1 MTDAVLTMD
10 EVVKSFRRKT
20 VLDRCSFAIE
30 RGSVTALVG
39 SNGAGKSTL
48 MSLAV
53 GLLSPDG
60 GTIRVL
66 GEAVGNGG
74 ISPGLSYLAQHK
86 PLYPHFT
93 VADMLHFGRNT
104 NAHWDDAY
112 ATELVDAAGI
122 SASTRVKS
130 LSPGHRTRV
139 ALALAL
145 GRRPEV
151 LLLDEPLADLDPV
164 ARRAVAR
171 TLMRDAA
178 ENGTTIILSSHVL
191 SELVDVADR
200 LLLLRDGRIR
210 LDGELDAIT
219 SEHYLLV
226 GGTDAEPT
234 VDDGVIVSEVSGSGA
249 TVFVVHGTR
258 PDTAGPG
265 WTVEDATL
273 DDVVLAHLG
282 AEVAA

>member
-1 MTDAVLTMD
+1 MTDAVLSMN
-10 EVVKSFRRKT
+10 EVVKSFRRTT

-53 GLLSPDG
+53 GLLSPDT
-60 GTIRVL
+60 GTIEVL
-66 GEAVGNGG
+66 GKSVGQRG

-93 VADMLHFGRNT
+93 VAEMLRFGRNT
-104 NAHWDDAY
+104 NVHWDDAY
-112 ATELVDAAGI
+112 AAEIVDAAGI
-122 SASTRVKS
+122 SVSARVKM

-139 ALALAL
+139 ALAVAL

-178 ENGTTIILSSHVL
+178 ENGTTIVLSSHVL

-200 LLLLRDGRIR
+200 LLLLREGRIR

-219 SEHYLLV
+219 AEHYLLV
-226 GGTDAEPT
+226 GNPDSEPF
-234 VDDGVIVSEVSGSGA
+234 VEDGVIVAEAFGSGA
-249 TVFVVHGTR
+249 AVFVVRGTR
-258 PDTAGPG
+258 PHTTAPG

-282 AEVAA
+282 SAVAA

>member
-1 MTDAVLTMD
+1 MD

-20 VLDRCSFAIE
+20 VLDRCSFSIE

-53 GLLSPDG
+53 GLLTPDSG
-60 GTIRVL
+60 NIRVL
-66 GEAVGNGG
+66 GEAVGQRG
-74 ISPGLSYLAQHK
+74 IAPGLSYLAQHK

-93 VADMLHFGRNT
+93 VADTLRFGRNT
-104 NAHWDDAY
+104 NVHWDDAY
-112 ATELVDAAGI
+112 AAELVDAAGI
-122 SASTRVKS
+122 AVSARVKS

-178 ENGTTIILSSHVL
+178 ENGTSIVLSSHVL

-210 LDGELDAIT
+210 LDGELDTIT
-219 SEHYLLV
+219 AEHYLLV
-226 GGTDAEPT
+226 GSTEAEPT
-234 VDDGVIVSEVSGSGA
+234 VDNGTIISDVSGSSA
-249 TVFVVHGTR
+249 AVFVVHGTR
-258 PDTAGPG
+258 PATARPG
-265 WTVEDATL
+265 WTVEDATV

>member
-10 EVVKSFRRKT
+10 EVAKSFRRKT
-20 VLDRCSFAIE
+20 VLDGCSFAVE

-48 MSLAV
+48 LSLAV
-53 GLLSPDG
+53 GLLTPDG

-66 GEAVGNGG
+66 GESVTQRG

-93 VADMLHFGRNT
+93 VAELLRFGRNT
-104 NAHWDDAY
+104 NSHWDDAY
-112 ATELVDAAGI
+112 AKEIVDAAGI
-122 SASTRVKS
+122 ATSARVKS
-130 LSPGHRTRV
+130 LSPGHRTRI

-178 ENGTTIILSSHVL
+178 ENGTTIVLSSHVL

-200 LLLLRDGRIR
+200 LLLLRGGRMR
-210 LDGELDAIT
+210 LDGDLDAIT
-219 SEHYLLV
+219 ADHYLLAGSSDADPSV
-226 GGTDAEPT
+226 EDGT
-234 VDDGVIVSEVSGSGA
+234 IVSVVFGSGA
-249 TVFVVHGTR
+249 TTFVVQGKQPTTT
-258 PDTAGPG
+258 PPG
-265 WTVEDATL
+265 WTVENATL

-282 AEVAA
+282 TETT

>member
-10 EVVKSFRRKT
+10 GVVKSFRRTT

-30 RGSVTALVG
+30 IGSVTALVG

-53 GLLSPDG
+53 GLLTPDAG
-60 GTIRVL
+60 DIRVL
-66 GEAVGNGG
+66 GEAVGQRG
-74 ISPGLSYLAQHK
+74 IAPGLSYLAQHK

-93 VADMLHFGRNT
+93 VAEMLRFGRNT

-112 ATELVDAAGI
+112 AAELVSAAEI
-122 SASTRVKS
+122 PLSARVKS

-145 GRRPEV
+145 GRRPEI

-178 ENGTTIILSSHVL
+178 ENGTTIVLSSHVL

-210 LDGELDAIT
+210 LDGELDTIT
-219 SEHYLLV
+219 GEHYLLV
-226 GGTDAEPT
+226 GSTGSEPV
-234 VDDGVIVSEVSGSGA
+234 VDDGTVVSEVFGSGA
-249 TVFVVHGTR
+249 SVFVVRGTR
-258 PDTAGPG
+258 PETARPG
-265 WTVEDATL
+265 WTIEDATL

-282 AEVAA
+282 SVVAA

>member
-20 VLDRCSFAIE
+20 VLDRCSFAVE

-53 GLLSPDG
+53 GLLAPDA
-60 GTIRVL
+60 GTVRVL
-66 GEAVGNGG
+66 GEVVGQGG
-74 ISPGLSYLAQHK
+74 IASGLSYLAQHK
-86 PLYPHFT
+86 PLYHHFT
-93 VADMLHFGRNT
+93 VDDMLRFGRNT
-104 NAHWDDAY
+104 NVHWDDAY
-112 ATELVDAAGI
+112 AGELVDAAGI
-122 SASTRVKS
+122 SVSARVTS

-178 ENGTTIILSSHVL
+178 ENGTTIVLSSHVL

-200 LLLLRDGRIR
+200 LLLLRDGGIR
-210 LDGELDAIT
+210 LDGELDTIT
-219 SEHYLLV
+219 AEHYLLV
-226 GGTDAEPT
+226 GSSDAEPT
-234 VDDGVIVSEVSGSGA
+234 VDDGTIVSDVSGSSA
-249 TVFVVHGTR
+249 AVFVVHGTR
-258 PDTAGPG
+258 PETVRPG

-282 AEVAA
+282 SAVAA

>member
-10 EVVKSFRRKT
+10 QVVKSFRRKT
-20 VLDRCSFAIE
+20 VLDRCSFTVE

-53 GLLSPDG
+53 GLLTPDS

-66 GEAVGNGG
+66 GEAVGQRG

-93 VADMLHFGRNT
+93 VADILRFGRNT
-104 NAHWDDAY
+104 NAHWDEAY
-112 ATELVDAAGI
+112 ARELVDAAGI
-122 SASTRVKS
+122 AVSARVKA

-178 ENGTTIILSSHVL
+178 ENGTTIVLSSHVL

-210 LDGELDAIT
+210 LDGELDTIT
-219 SEHYLLV
+219 AEHYLLV
-226 GGTDAEPT
+226 GSADNAPT
-234 VDDGVIVSEVSGSGA
+234 VDDGTIVSEVSGSGA
-249 TVFVVHGTR
+249 PVFVVHGTR
-258 PDTAGPG
+258 PATPIAG
-265 WTVEDATL
+265 WSVEDATV

-282 AEVAA
+282 SGAVA

>member
-10 EVVKSFRRKT
+10 EVAKSFRRKT
-20 VLDRCSFAIE
+20 VLDGCSFAVE

-48 MSLAV
+48 LSLAV
-53 GLLSPDG
+53 GLLTPDG

-66 GEAVGNGG
+66 GESVTQRG

-93 VADMLHFGRNT
+93 VAELLRFGRNT
-104 NAHWDDAY
+104 NSHWDDAY
-112 ATELVDAAGI
+112 AKEIVDAAGI
-122 SASTRVKS
+122 ATSARVKS
-130 LSPGHRTRV
+130 LSPGHRTRI

-178 ENGTTIILSSHVL
+178 ENGTTIVLSSHVL

-200 LLLLRDGRIR
+200 LLLLRGGRMR
-210 LDGELDAIT
+210 LDGDLDAIT
-219 SEHYLLV
+219 ADHYLLA
-226 GGTDAEPT
+226 GSSDADPT
-234 VDDGVIVSEVSGSGA
+234 VEDGTIVSVVFGSGA
-249 TVFVVHGTR
+249 TTFVVQGKQPRTT
-258 PDTAGPG
+258 PPG
-265 WTVEDATL
+265 WTVENATL

-282 AEVAA
+282 TETN

>member
-10 EVVKSFRRKT
+10 EVVKSFRRRA
-20 VLDRCSFAIE
+20 VLDGCSFDIE
-30 RGSVTALVG
+30 KGSVTALVG

-53 GLLSPDG
+53 GLLAPDAG
-60 GTIRVL
+60 SIRVL
-66 GEAVGNGG
+66 GEVVGQRG
-74 ISPGLSYLAQHK
+74 IAPGLSYLAQHK

-93 VADMLHFGRNT
+93 VDDILRFGRNT
-104 NAHWDDAY
+104 NVHWDDAY
-112 ATELVDAAGI
+112 AAELVDAAGI
-122 SASTRVKS
+122 SVSARVKS

-178 ENGTTIILSSHVL
+178 ENGTTIVLSSHVL

-210 LDGELDAIT
+210 LDGELDTIT
-219 SEHYLLV
+219 AEHYLLV
-226 GGTDAEPT
+226 GSTDAEPT
-234 VDDGVIVSEVSGSGA
+234 VDDGTIVSDVSGSSA
-249 TVFVVHGTR
+249 AVFVVHGTR
-258 PDTAGPG
+258 PERTLPG

-282 AEVAA
+282 AAVAA

>member
-20 VLDRCSFAIE
+20 VLDRCSFAVE

-53 GLLSPDG
+53 GLLAPDA
-60 GTIRVL
+60 GTVRVL
-66 GEAVGNGG
+66 GEVVGQGG
-74 ISPGLSYLAQHK
+74 IASGLSYLAQHK
-86 PLYPHFT
+86 PLYPNFT
-93 VADMLHFGRNT
+93 VDDMLRFGRNT
-104 NAHWDDAY
+104 NVHWDDAY
-112 ATELVDAAGI
+112 AAELVDAAGI
-122 SASTRVKS
+122 SVSARVKS

-178 ENGTTIILSSHVL
+178 ENGTTIVLSSHVL

-200 LLLLRDGRIR
+200 LLLLRDGGIR
-210 LDGELDAIT
+210 LDGELDTIT
-219 SEHYLLV
+219 AEHYLLV
-226 GGTDAEPT
+226 GSSDAEPT
-234 VDDGVIVSEVSGSGA
+234 VDDGTIVSDVSASSA
-249 TVFVVHGTR
+249 AVFVVHGSR
-258 PDTAGPG
+258 PQTVRPG

-282 AEVAA
+282 AAVAA